1 MVPVQRHRMWMTD
14 LPMDSR
20 QDGGT
25 ECAAF
30 GNKRVSFPIY
40 RLLGQGL
47 NDGDI
52 ARKLNLTEVNVQ
64 SCIAWILHF
73 LNLENREELAAY
85 AASAA

>member
-1 MVPVQRHRMWMTD
+1 MTD

-64 SCIAWILHF
+64 SCIAWILNF